1 MEVTS
6 LANTALKL
14 SATSGGYQLSAT
26 STVANK
32 ASRIVPRGMRVMDK
46 RYGPSPLGY
55 PGCAVVCT
63 GRYGDYRF
71 VIDNSLQPAVQDD
84 ITRKSG
90 FWDRNRVFAP
100 AAEGEPMGGL
110 PRRLD
115 GKVYG
120 KGPALAGIRDS
131 ASFVKLGEFPRGISQ
146 GEPLQSQTP

>member
-55 PGCAVVCT
+55 PGCAVLKVSQWEGFRADLT
-63 GRYGDYRF
+63 AK
-71 VIDNSLQPAVQDD
+71 STEKALHLQASE
-84 ITRKSG
+84 I
-90 FWDRNRVFAP
+90 
-100 AAEGEPMGGL
+100 
-110 PRRLD
+110 PR
-115 GKVYG
+115 
-120 KGPALAGIRDS
+120 
-131 ASFVKLGEFPRGISQ
+131 AS
-146 GEPLQSQTP
+146 